1 MGFASETWVVT
12 GASRGVGAAIVD
24 GLWERGARLVLN
36 ARNAETLRA
45 KAATLDDPTRLR
57 VVVGDIGSAETSV
70 RIAAAAVDLGGPIG
84 VVHNAGVAGA
94 GPMIWEATAGQSAAI
109 LGASLDGGLHLV
121 RSLVPA
127 MVDDRS
133 GCFVF
138 VGSGIAERNMTGVG
152 SYGIAKAGEEYLA
165 RQLALEAPW
174 LVSFVWRPGVV
185 DTDMQ
190 TEARSAPDE
199 VSRVFKSFQDDG
211 LLTTPAEAAADLLRH
226 LAGDRS
232 ELSGTTVSVP
242 RKV

>member
-1 MGFASETWVVT
+1 MVFLGETWVVT

-36 ARNAETLRA
+36 ARNEDGLRA
-45 KAATLDDPTRLR
+45 KAATFDDQDRIRL
-57 VVVGDIGSAETSV
+57 VVGDIGSAETSV
-70 RIAAAAVDLGGPIG
+70 RVAAAAVDLGGPIG

-94 GPMIWEATAGQSAAI
+94 GPMIWETTAGQSAAI

-127 MVDDRS
+127 MVDDGT

-232 ELSGTTVSVP
+232 ALSGMTVSVP
-242 RKV
+242 RKF